1 MAENETTEAPPS
13 ETSRNPP
20 PPPYNP
26 DRDLIGY
33 MERGQRPE
41 DVESR

>member
-1 MAENETTEAPPS
+1 MAENETNESPP
-13 ETSRNPP
+13 EPTKNPP

-33 MERGQRPE
+33 MERGQRDDDIE
-41 DVESR
+41 TR